1 MTDER
6 RLCANSDVKSGPSP
20 GLGLGEVSQNAR
32 VLIHWGFCRVLRKN
46 SLVLRNF
53 VNYILILHCF
63 QKSSWKFIQLETL
76 SYFGSS
82 SVWKMTWF
90 KVLSHPVV
98 SVPFLSHLWED
109 CEWKPIALTPVL
121 CRGTWGCS
129 VVRCFLGRVGRSLL
143 VLQKRRFISVGLP
156 F

>member
-6 RLCANSDVKSGPSP
+6 RLYANSDVKSGPLP

-32 VLIHWGFCRVLRKN
+32 VLIHWGFYRVLRKN

-53 VNYILILHCF
+53 VNCILILHCF
-63 QKSSWKFIQLETL
+63 QKSSWKFIQLEILT
-76 SYFGSS
+76 YFGSS

-90 KVLSHPVV
+90 KVLSCPVV

-109 CEWKPIALTPVL
+109 RLL
-121 CRGTWGCS
+121 SHLCS
-129 VVRCFLGRVGRSLL
+129 VEAPEAAVWLGVFWEELEG
-143 VLQKRRFISVGLP
+143 VC
-156 F
+156 